1 MSFSYTLLFFG
12 HAGMLHSFW
21 EKRDYPMVIVNLVWL
36 GVDALGFIRWWNM

>member
-1 MSFSYTLLFFG
+1 
-12 HAGMLHSFW
+12 LHSFW